1 MMSLDIPCSLYAV
14 VATLELTGTCLI
26 LAFLP
31 TAVDKSSVR
40 GSLIVAENSRGS
52 RSIVACICLRM
63 ANGTRATNWGDQ
75 GLPTHHHMLVKTRP
89 QQLLLCVIVAPL
101 QLQRRYHDN
110 QLLNSASIV
119 VCICLRKANGTRA
132 TNWGNQGLPTHHHM
146 LVESMTPLQLQRR
159 YHDNQ
164 LLHSASIVVCIIC
177 LRKANGTR
185 ATNWGNQGLPTHHHM
200 LVESKRSI
208 HGSVDYRCYTYPLPT
223 TRRCY
228 NFHCC
233 CSSLHL
239 FHLGSRSRSVSLCVI
254 VYDDVSSTP
263 YIGGCSITVA
273 PMSNYS
279 YVAPVHHSP
288 NLPSNEVK

>member
-110 QLLNSASIV
+110 QLLN
-119 VCICLRKANGTRA
+119 
-132 TNWGNQGLPTHHHM
+132 
-146 LVESMTPLQLQRR
+146 
-159 YHDNQ
+159 
-164 LLHSASIVVCIIC
+164 SASIVVCIIC